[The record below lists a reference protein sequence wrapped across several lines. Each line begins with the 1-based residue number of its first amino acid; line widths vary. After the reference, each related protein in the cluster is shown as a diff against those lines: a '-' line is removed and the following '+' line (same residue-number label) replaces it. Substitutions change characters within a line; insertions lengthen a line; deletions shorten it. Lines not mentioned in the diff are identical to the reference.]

1 MTITP
6 RFHRQSDGQKTEK
19 RSLLLCCA
27 LPLAGIP
34 PAILTLLMLRSASTL
49 TSLKVRFHKRPRSD
63 PKRSLQR
70 DWIRPA
76 LQLQLL
82 QFHLPQSVIRVGHA
96 PRNSYSVTVPFP
108 HCTTQPQSVILNCN
122 NCNVTP
128 TTTSNPI
135 NQEKTTFPKN
145 ISKLH

>member
-1 MTITP
+1 M
-6 RFHRQSDGQKTEK
+6 
-19 RSLLLCCA
+19 LCCA

-108 HCTTQPQSVILNCN
+108 HCTTQPQGVILNCN
-122 NCNVTP
+122 NCSVTSATMP
-128 TTTSNPI
+128 SMPSCTVTMFPQSTYLLPIAITSVSPM
-135 NQEKTTFPKN
+135 PKPDG
-145 ISKLH
+145 